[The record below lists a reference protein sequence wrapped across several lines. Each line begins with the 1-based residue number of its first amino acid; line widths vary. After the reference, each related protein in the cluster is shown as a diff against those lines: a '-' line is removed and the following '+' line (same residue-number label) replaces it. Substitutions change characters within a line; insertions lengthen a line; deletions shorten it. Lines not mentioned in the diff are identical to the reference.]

1 MRAMFGLVLVAGVGL
16 AGAAVY
22 MAKGYI
28 SKTESALQKEL
39 AIKAQTGGLVEVY
52 VVTKT
57 VDYGD
62 PITKEDVQK
71 SYLPKNTLPEATFGD
86 IALLFPEDNSE
97 PRYVLRPMEKFEPIL
112 AIKVTEPGEQ
122 AGLTGALEKGMRA
135 FAIKVEAADFLQP
148 GDRVDIYWTGATESS
163 TGEITRLIEST
174 MKIIA
179 VDRNGK
185 SQSSDGSIQN
195 RTMTVAATSL
205 PALPGKG
212 PCTRKSCATKGQVP
226 VGTTSVTQWAT
237 LIAAKKT
244 AVGKRVTGKCKI
256 SKAKKPKG
264 KAKGKGKKAG
274 YTCKLRLSKGTWTI
288 TTQAKAGSV
297 VVAQTV
303 VTRKVK

>member
-28 SKTESALQKEL
+28 SKTETALQKEL

-52 VVTKT
+52 VVKKA

-62 PITKEDVQK
+62 PLTKDDVQK

-112 AIKVTEPGEQ
+112 AIKVTEPGER

-195 RTMTVAATSL
+195 RTMTVAATPEQVARLAQAQATGRLVMSL
-205 PALPGKG
+205 VGVGDDTETGKIEVDTG
-212 PCTRKSCATKGQVP
+212 SMLGITEAAAPVAVEAEKVCTIRTRKGADVVEIPIPCTN
-226 VGTTSVTQWAT
+226 
-237 LIAAKKT
+237 
-244 AVGKRVTGKCKI
+244 
-256 SKAKKPKG
+256 
-264 KAKGKGKKAG
+264 
-274 YTCKLRLSKGTWTI
+274 
-288 TTQAKAGSV
+288 
-297 VVAQTV
+297 
-303 VTRKVK
+303 

>member
-28 SKTESALQKEL
+28 SKTETALQKEL

-52 VVTKT
+52 VVKKS

-62 PITKEDVQK
+62 PLTKDDVQK

-86 IALLFPEDNSE
+86 IAMLFPEDNSE
-97 PRYVLRPMEKFEPIL
+97 PRYVLRPMEQFEPIL
-112 AIKVTEPGEQ
+112 AFKVTEPGEQ

-195 RTMTVAATSL
+195 RTMTVAATPEQVARLAQAQATGRLVMSL
-205 PALPGKG
+205 VGVGDDTETGKIEVDTG
-212 PCTRKSCATKGQVP
+212 SMLGITEAAAPVAIEAEKVCTIRTRKGADVVEIPIPCTN
-226 VGTTSVTQWAT
+226 
-237 LIAAKKT
+237 
-244 AVGKRVTGKCKI
+244 
-256 SKAKKPKG
+256 
-264 KAKGKGKKAG
+264 
-274 YTCKLRLSKGTWTI
+274 
-288 TTQAKAGSV
+288 
-297 VVAQTV
+297 
-303 VTRKVK
+303 

>member
-28 SKTESALQKEL
+28 SKTETALQKEL

-52 VVTKT
+52 VVKKT

-62 PITKEDVQK
+62 PLTKDDVQK

-97 PRYVLRPMEKFEPIL
+97 PRYVLRPMEQFEPIL
-112 AIKVTEPGEQ
+112 AVKVTEPGEQ

-195 RTMTVAATSL
+195 RTMTVAATPEQVARLAQAQATGRLVMSL
-205 PALPGKG
+205 VGVGDDTETGKIEVDTG
-212 PCTRKSCATKGQVP
+212 SMLGITEAAAPVAVEAEKVCTIRTRKGADVVEIPIPCTN
-226 VGTTSVTQWAT
+226 
-237 LIAAKKT
+237 
-244 AVGKRVTGKCKI
+244 
-256 SKAKKPKG
+256 
-264 KAKGKGKKAG
+264 
-274 YTCKLRLSKGTWTI
+274 
-288 TTQAKAGSV
+288 
-297 VVAQTV
+297 
-303 VTRKVK
+303 

>member
-28 SKTESALQKEL
+28 SKTETALQKEL

-52 VVTKT
+52 VVKKS

-62 PITKEDVQK
+62 PLTKDDVQK

-86 IALLFPEDNSE
+86 IAMLFPEDNSE

-112 AIKVTEPGEQ
+112 AVKVTEPGEQ

-195 RTMTVAATSL
+195 RTMTVAATPEQVARLAQAQATGRLVMSL
-205 PALPGKG
+205 VGVGDDTETGKIEVDTG
-212 PCTRKSCATKGQVP
+212 SMLGITEAAAPVAVEAEKVCTIRTRKGADVVEIPIPCTN
-226 VGTTSVTQWAT
+226 
-237 LIAAKKT
+237 
-244 AVGKRVTGKCKI
+244 
-256 SKAKKPKG
+256 
-264 KAKGKGKKAG
+264 
-274 YTCKLRLSKGTWTI
+274 
-288 TTQAKAGSV
+288 
-297 VVAQTV
+297 
-303 VTRKVK
+303 

>member
-28 SKTESALQKEL
+28 SKTETALQKEL

-52 VVTKT
+52 VVKKS
-57 VDYGD
+57 VDYGA
-62 PITKEDVQK
+62 PLTKDDVQK

-86 IALLFPEDNSE
+86 IAMLFPEDNSE

-195 RTMTVAATSL
+195 RTMTVAATPEQVARLAQAQATGRLVMSL
-205 PALPGKG
+205 VGVGDDTETGKIEVDTG
-212 PCTRKSCATKGQVP
+212 SMLGITEAAAPVAVEVEKVCTIRTRKGADVVEIPIPCTN
-226 VGTTSVTQWAT
+226 
-237 LIAAKKT
+237 
-244 AVGKRVTGKCKI
+244 
-256 SKAKKPKG
+256 
-264 KAKGKGKKAG
+264 
-274 YTCKLRLSKGTWTI
+274 
-288 TTQAKAGSV
+288 
-297 VVAQTV
+297 
-303 VTRKVK
+303 

>member
-28 SKTESALQKEL
+28 SKTETALQKEL

-52 VVTKT
+52 VVKKS

-62 PITKEDVQK
+62 PLTKDDVQK

-86 IALLFPEDNSE
+86 IAMLFPEDNSE

-112 AIKVTEPGEQ
+112 AVKVTEPGEQ

-195 RTMTVAATSL
+195 RTMTVAATPEQVARLAQAQATGRLVMSL
-205 PALPGKG
+205 VGVGDDTETGKIEVDTG
-212 PCTRKSCATKGQVP
+212 SMLGITEAAAPVAIEAEKVCTIRTRKGADVVEIPIPCTN
-226 VGTTSVTQWAT
+226 
-237 LIAAKKT
+237 
-244 AVGKRVTGKCKI
+244 
-256 SKAKKPKG
+256 
-264 KAKGKGKKAG
+264 
-274 YTCKLRLSKGTWTI
+274 
-288 TTQAKAGSV
+288 
-297 VVAQTV
+297 
-303 VTRKVK
+303 

>member
-28 SKTESALQKEL
+28 SKTETALQKEL

-52 VVTKT
+52 VVKKS

-62 PITKEDVQK
+62 PLTKDDVQK

-112 AIKVTEPGEQ
+112 AVKVTEPGEQ

-195 RTMTVAATSL
+195 RTMTVAATPEQVARLAQAQATGRLVMSL
-205 PALPGKG
+205 VGVGDDTETGKIEVDTG
-212 PCTRKSCATKGQVP
+212 SMLGITEAAAPVAVEAEKVCTIRTRKGADVVEIPIPCTN
-226 VGTTSVTQWAT
+226 
-237 LIAAKKT
+237 
-244 AVGKRVTGKCKI
+244 
-256 SKAKKPKG
+256 
-264 KAKGKGKKAG
+264 
-274 YTCKLRLSKGTWTI
+274 
-288 TTQAKAGSV
+288 
-297 VVAQTV
+297 
-303 VTRKVK
+303 

>member
-1 MRAMFGLVLVAGVGL
+1 MPSGALGIVIVILLALGKMVGEAFRWWSVLVIFFGATL

-28 SKTESALQKEL
+28 SKTETALQKEL

-52 VVTKT
+52 VVKKS

-62 PITKEDVQK
+62 PLTKDDVQK

-86 IALLFPEDNSE
+86 IALLFPDENGP
-97 PRYVLRPMEKFEPIL
+97 PRYVLRQMEKFEPIL
-112 AIKVTEPGEQ
+112 AVKVTEPGEQ

-195 RTMTVAATSL
+195 RTMTVAATPEQVARLAQAQATGRLVMSL
-205 PALPGKG
+205 VGVGDETLTGKIEVNTG
-212 PCTRKSCATKGQVP
+212 SMLG
-226 VGTTSVTQWAT
+226 
-237 LIAAKKT
+237 IAA
-244 AVGKRVTGKCKI
+244 A
-256 SKAKKPKG
+256 AAP
-264 KAKGKGKKAG
+264 APAG
-274 YTCKLRLSKGTWTI
+274 G
-288 TTQAKAGSV
+288 
-297 VVAQTV
+297 
-303 VTRKVK
+303 

>member
-28 SKTESALQKEL
+28 SKTETALQKEL

-52 VVTKT
+52 VVKKS

-62 PITKEDVQK
+62 PLTKDDVQK

-86 IALLFPEDNSE
+86 IAMLFPEDNSE
-97 PRYVLRPMEKFEPIL
+97 PRYVLRPMEQFEPIL
-112 AIKVTEPGEQ
+112 AFKVTEPGEQ

-195 RTMTVAATSL
+195 RTMTVAATPEQVARLAQAQATGRLVMSL
-205 PALPGKG
+205 VGVGDDTETGKIEVDTG
-212 PCTRKSCATKGQVP
+212 SMLGITEAAAPVAVEAEKVCTIRTRKGADVVEIPIPCTN
-226 VGTTSVTQWAT
+226 
-237 LIAAKKT
+237 
-244 AVGKRVTGKCKI
+244 
-256 SKAKKPKG
+256 
-264 KAKGKGKKAG
+264 
-274 YTCKLRLSKGTWTI
+274 
-288 TTQAKAGSV
+288 
-297 VVAQTV
+297 
-303 VTRKVK
+303 

>member
-28 SKTESALQKEL
+28 SKTETALQKEL

-52 VVTKT
+52 VVKKS

-62 PITKEDVQK
+62 PLTKDDVQK

-195 RTMTVAATSL
+195 RTMTVAATPEQVARLAQAQATGRLVMSL
-205 PALPGKG
+205 VGVGDDTETGKIEVDTG
-212 PCTRKSCATKGQVP
+212 SMLGITEAAAPVAIEAEKVCTIRTRKGADVVEIPIPCTN
-226 VGTTSVTQWAT
+226 
-237 LIAAKKT
+237 
-244 AVGKRVTGKCKI
+244 
-256 SKAKKPKG
+256 
-264 KAKGKGKKAG
+264 
-274 YTCKLRLSKGTWTI
+274 
-288 TTQAKAGSV
+288 
-297 VVAQTV
+297 
-303 VTRKVK
+303 

>member
-28 SKTESALQKEL
+28 SKTETALQKEL

-52 VVTKT
+52 VVKKS
-57 VDYGD
+57 VDYGA
-62 PITKEDVQK
+62 PLTKDDVQK

-97 PRYVLRPMEKFEPIL
+97 PRYVLRPMEQFEPIL
-112 AIKVTEPGEQ
+112 AVKVTEPGEQ

-195 RTMTVAATSL
+195 RTMTVAATPEQVARLAQAQATGRLVMSL
-205 PALPGKG
+205 VGVGDDTETGKIEVDTG
-212 PCTRKSCATKGQVP
+212 SMLGITEAAAPVAVEAEKVCTIRTRKGADVVEIPIPCTN
-226 VGTTSVTQWAT
+226 
-237 LIAAKKT
+237 
-244 AVGKRVTGKCKI
+244 
-256 SKAKKPKG
+256 
-264 KAKGKGKKAG
+264 
-274 YTCKLRLSKGTWTI
+274 
-288 TTQAKAGSV
+288 
-297 VVAQTV
+297 
-303 VTRKVK
+303 

>member
-28 SKTESALQKEL
+28 SKTETALQKEL

-52 VVTKT
+52 VVKKS
-57 VDYGD
+57 VDYGA
-62 PITKEDVQK
+62 PLTKDDVQK

-86 IALLFPEDNSE
+86 IAMLFPEDNSE
-97 PRYVLRPMEKFEPIL
+97 PRYVLRPMEQFEPIL
-112 AIKVTEPGEQ
+112 AVKVTEPGEQ

-195 RTMTVAATSL
+195 RTMTVAATPEQVARLAQAQATGRLVMSL
-205 PALPGKG
+205 VGVGDDTETGKIEVDTG
-212 PCTRKSCATKGQVP
+212 SMLGITEAAAPVAVEAEKVCTIRTRKGADVVEIPIPCTN
-226 VGTTSVTQWAT
+226 
-237 LIAAKKT
+237 
-244 AVGKRVTGKCKI
+244 
-256 SKAKKPKG
+256 
-264 KAKGKGKKAG
+264 
-274 YTCKLRLSKGTWTI
+274 
-288 TTQAKAGSV
+288 
-297 VVAQTV
+297 
-303 VTRKVK
+303 

>member
-28 SKTESALQKEL
+28 SKTETALQKEL

-52 VVTKT
+52 VVKKS

-62 PITKEDVQK
+62 PLTKDDVQK

-86 IALLFPEDNSE
+86 IAMLFPEDNSE
-97 PRYVLRPMEKFEPIL
+97 PRYVLRPMEQFEPIL
-112 AIKVTEPGEQ
+112 AVKVTEPGEQ

-185 SQSSDGSIQN
+185 SQSSDGSIKN
-195 RTMTVAATSL
+195 RTMTVAATPEQVARLAQAQATGRLVMSL
-205 PALPGKG
+205 VGVGDDTETGKIEVDTG
-212 PCTRKSCATKGQVP
+212 SMLGITEAAAPVAIEAEKVCTIRTRKSAD
-226 VGTTSVTQWAT
+226 
-237 LIAAKKT
+237 
-244 AVGKRVTGKCKI
+244 
-256 SKAKKPKG
+256 
-264 KAKGKGKKAG
+264 
-274 YTCKLRLSKGTWTI
+274 
-288 TTQAKAGSV
+288 V
-297 VVAQTV
+297 VEIPIPCTN
-303 VTRKVK
+303 

>member
-86 IALLFPEDNSE
+86 IALLFPEDTSE

-112 AIKVTEPGEQ
+112 AVKVTEPGEQ
-122 AGLTGALEKGMRA
+122 AGLTGELEKGMRA

-195 RTMTVAATSL
+195 RTMTVAATPEQVARLAQAQATGRLVMSL
-205 PALPGKG
+205 VGVGDDTETGKIEVDTG
-212 PCTRKSCATKGQVP
+212 SMLGITEAAAPVAVEAEKVCTIRTRKGADVVEIPIPCTN
-226 VGTTSVTQWAT
+226 
-237 LIAAKKT
+237 
-244 AVGKRVTGKCKI
+244 
-256 SKAKKPKG
+256 
-264 KAKGKGKKAG
+264 
-274 YTCKLRLSKGTWTI
+274 
-288 TTQAKAGSV
+288 
-297 VVAQTV
+297 
-303 VTRKVK
+303 